1 MSDYELTPSGRLK
14 DLSKW
19 SEVVANSLAKRD
31 NLTLTDA
38 HWEII
43 RLMRAYYENY
53 NISPILKLLKKQI
66 RESLGEAKAA
76 DDYLDHLFPAG
87 VLAQGTRI
95 AGLPVPLLD
104 VEIERRPSATMNVS
118 TSKAA
123 TAPKYFVGSISFEGK
138 KIPVEAKG
146 NLSNLGDWSE
156 LLAHYMAKHEGI
168 ELTPAHWEV
177 INFLRSFYFKYGQ
190 TPMVRLLMKTLR
202 DELNPDK
209 GSKEYLYKLFPGGP
223 SRQGSRFAGLPE
235 PQGCIDD

>member
-1 MSDYELTPSGRLK
+1 MSDYELTPGGRLK

-19 SEVVANSLAKRD
+19 SDAAANWLAKREGI
-31 NLTLTDA
+31 TLTDG

-66 RESLGEAKAA
+66 SESLGEAKTE
-76 DDYLDHLFPAG
+76 DSYLDNLFPGG

-95 AGLPVPLLD
+95 AGLPIPLLD
-104 VEIERRPSATMNVS
+104 VEIERRPAALM
-118 TSKAA
+118 KAA
-123 TAPKYFVGSISFEGK
+123 TGKAADEHRYFIGIISFEGR
-138 KIPVEAKG
+138 KIPLEAKG
-146 NLSNLGDWSE
+146 NLSNLADWSE
-156 LLAHYMAKHEGI
+156 LLAIYMAKKEGI
-168 ELTPAHWEV
+168 ELSPAHWEV

>member
-1 MSDYELTPSGRLK
+1 MTDYELTPSGRLK

-19 SEVVANSLAKRD
+19 SEAAATWLAKQE

-66 RESLGEAKAA
+66 SESLGKAKAE
-76 DDYLDHLFPAG
+76 DTYLEKLFPGG
-87 VLAQGTRI
+87 VLGQGTRI
-95 AGLPVPLLD
+95 AGLPIPLLD
-104 VEIERRPSATMNVS
+104 VEIEHRPAAVMNASSGKGV
-118 TSKAA
+118 AE
-123 TAPKYFVGSISFEGK
+123 PKHFTGSIAFEGK

-146 NLSNLGDWSE
+146 NLSNMADWSE
-156 LLAHYMAKHEGI
+156 LLAFYMAKKEGI

-190 TPMVRLLMKTLR
+190 TPMVRLLIKTLR

>member
-14 DLSKW
+14 DLSRW
-19 SEVVANSLAKRD
+19 SEAAANWLAKRD

-43 RLMRAYYENY
+43 RLMRAYYDNY

-66 RESLGEAKAA
+66 RESLGNAKAE
-76 DDYLDHLFPAG
+76 DSYLDNLFPGG

-95 AGLPVPLLD
+95 AGLPIPLLD
-104 VEIERRPSATMNVS
+104 VEIERKPDAIMNASSGKTVAE
-118 TSKAA
+118 TGH
-123 TAPKYFVGSISFEGK
+123 FVGSISFDGK
-138 KIPVEAKG
+138 NIAVEAKG
-146 NLSNLGDWSE
+146 NLSSIGDWSE
-156 LLAHYMAKHEGI
+156 LLAHYMAKKEGI

-177 INFLRSFYFKYGQ
+177 IHFLRSFYFKYGQ

-209 GSKEYLYKLFPGGP
+209 GSKEYLYRLFPGGP